1 MGARLL
7 TGADAPGR
15 KTVDRAIAILFVG
28 SVFAAYALWAIRGA
42 GRSSRFRRTGR
53 WH

>member
-1 MGARLL
+1 MGAWLL
-7 TGADAPGR
+7 RGATAPER

-28 SVFAAYALWAIRGA
+28 GVFAAYALWAVRGA
-42 GRSSRFRRTGR
+42 RRSSRFRRTGR